1 MFIDKNN
8 NITINKIVSLV
19 PSLTE
24 LLFDLG
30 LENKIKG
37 ITSFCISPADKVKNV
52 NKIGGTKNI
61 DINKIHKINPDLI
74 IASKEENV
82 KEQIEELS
90 KKYNIYLTDINT
102 FDQAILEIKN
112 IGEITK
118 TEETAKKITAEIIT
132 NFNNLQLSLNNKTFA
147 FFIWNNPLMVVGK
160 NTFIND
166 IMLKIDGKNIYDFKT
181 ERYPQ
186 TTIKEIEK
194 LNPDIIFLSTEPYK
208 FTEKHKQ
215 LFKNLKSTKIFIVE
229 CEYFAWYGSRLI
241 KTPEYINNL
250 LASYNL

>member
-1 MFIDKNN
+1 MFIKKTD

-30 LENKIKG
+30 LEKNIKG
-37 ITSFCISPADKVKNV
+37 ITNFCISPKDKVKKIE
-52 NKIGGTKNI
+52 KIGGTKNI
-61 DINKIHKINPDLI
+61 NIDKINTINPDLI
-74 IASKEENV
+74 IASKEENT
-82 KEQIEELS
+82 KKQIEELS

-102 FDQAILEIKN
+102 LDDALTEINN
-112 IGEITK
+112 IGIITK
-118 TEETAKKITAEIIT
+118 TKKNAKQIINKIKH
-132 NFNNLQLSLNNKTFA
+132 NFSKISLSLNGKSFA

-166 IMLKIDGKNIYDFKT
+166 IMKKTGGKNIFDFKHD
-181 ERYPQ
+181 RYPV
-186 TTIKEIEK
+186 TTLNEIEK

-208 FTEKHKQ
+208 FTEKHKKI
-215 LFKNLKSTKIFIVE
+215 FTNLKSTKLFIVD

-241 KTPEYINNL
+241 KSPEYINNL
-250 LASYNL
+250 IKKI